1 MDKVIQKTIGDTVCR
16 VHKTDDFTMLS
27 NGFIGSTNISCQAIL
42 LLAEAMALPQ
52 NWNFTIKGLEKI
64 CAVGK
69 TAVRNMLKEL
79 ETWGYLVRTKLMP
92 SKETHGRI
100 KYIYDFY
107 EYSAKDT
114 SVPQADVVM
123 ETYTAENATLYKV
136 KKDSHFTVISNKL
149 LRSKKLNP
157 KQKGLLLKVLSLPN
171 TWRFSVSGI
180 VKICKDGKSAIK
192 ARLAEL
198 TELCYLVRTQLKSN
212 ESKSRGFE
220 YIYEFFEIALSKE
233 DAEKKS
239 EKTRKNAK
247 KSVKDLFPTR
257 LPDGQEKS
265 KKSAKKGADTSK
277 KQHSGFRFAENPSA
291 EKTQAEK
298 QAQLNTNEKIN
309 KNKKF
314 SDKESISPS
323 APQKKIRKKFQQS
336 FNVEHV
342 EKSADERM
350 IDEYTQKF
358 EIYKGIIKQN
368 INFYE
373 FASWLDQYCDDDED
387 GWAEAEQI
395 VEAMVRQVLSTKSY
409 EVIHGQKMPR
419 ASVQSVMLK
428 ANIYHMENVVE
439 QMKEVLNI
447 RNYEAYLIS
456 SVYNEVVN
464 FHVKKNAESRAIS
477 YDIRQT
483 FGY

>member
-16 VHKTDDFTMLS
+16 VHKTADFTMLS

-42 LLAEAMALPQ
+42 LLAQAMALPK

-64 CAVGK
+64 CAVGE

-136 KKDSHFTVISNKL
+136 KKGSHFTVISNKL

-171 TWRFSVSGI
+171 TWRFSVSGL
-180 VKICKDGKSAIK
+180 VKICKEGKSAIK

-198 TELCYLVRTQLKSN
+198 TELGYLVRTRLKSN
-212 ESKSRGFE
+212 ESKSQGFE

-247 KSVKDLFPTR
+247 KRIKDLFP
-257 LPDGQEKS
+257 
-265 KKSAKKGADTSK
+265 KKSRKSGKKGDDTSK
-277 KQHSGFRFAENPSA
+277 KQHGGFRSTENPNA
-291 EKTQAEK
+291 ETPQAEK

-309 KNKKF
+309 KKKKF

-323 APQKKIRKKFQQS
+323 AQRSSFQKKFQQS
-336 FNVEHV
+336 FNVENV
-342 EKSADERM
+342 EKSDDERM
-350 IDEYTQKF
+350 MDEYTKKF

-368 INFYE
+368 IDFFE
-373 FASWLDQYCDDDED
+373 FASWLDSTCDDGED

-395 VEAMVRQVLSTKSY
+395 VEAMVRQVLSTKPY
-409 EVIHGQKMPR
+409 EMIHGQKMPR

-464 FHVKKNAESRAIS
+464 FHVKKNSESRAIS
-477 YDIRQT
+477 YDIKQT

>member
-1 MDKVIQKTIGDTVCR
+1 MDKVIQKTIGDSVCR
-16 VHKTDDFTMLS
+16 VHKTADFTMLS
-27 NGFIGSTNISCQAIL
+27 NGFISSTNISCQAIL
-42 LLAEAMALPQ
+42 LLAEAMSLPQ
-52 NWNFTIKGLEKI
+52 NWNFTVKGLEKI
-64 CAVGK
+64 CAVGE

-100 KYIYDFY
+100 KYVYDFY

-171 TWRFSVSGI
+171 TWRFSVLGL
-180 VKICKDGKSAIK
+180 VKICKEGKSAIK

-198 TELCYLVRTQLKSN
+198 TELGYLVRTQLKSN

-247 KSVKDLFPTR
+247 KSIKDLFPK
-257 LPDGQEKS
+257 KS
-265 KKSAKKGADTSK
+265 KKSGKKGADTSK
-277 KQHSGFRFAENPSA
+277 KQHSGFRSAENPNA
-291 EKTQAEK
+291 ETPQAEK

-309 KNKKF
+309 KNKKL
-314 SDKESISPS
+314 SYQDSINPS
-323 APQKKIRKKFQQS
+323 APQKSFQQKT
-336 FNVEHV
+336 NVERQM
-342 EKSADERM
+342 ERYSR
-350 IDEYTQKF
+350 ET
-358 EIYKGIIKQN
+358 EIHSNIVKQN
-368 INFYE
+368 IDFFE
-373 FASWLDQYCDDDED
+373 LGEWLDQYCDDDED
-387 GWAEAEQI
+387 GWAEAEEIVSAIVRQI
-395 VEAMVRQVLSTKSY
+395 VSNKPY
-409 EVIHGQKMPR
+409 EVIHGQQFPR
-419 ASVQSVMLK
+419 ECVKSAMLK
-428 ANIYHMENVVE
+428 LNIYHVENVIQ
-439 QMKEVLNI
+439 QMNEVMNI

-456 SVYNEVVN
+456 SLYNEVISYN
-464 FHVKKNAESRAIS
+464 FKKNAESRAIH
-477 YDIRQT
+477 YDIEQR

>member
-1 MDKVIQKTIGDTVCR
+1 MDKVIQKTIGDSVCR
-16 VHKTDDFTMLS
+16 VHKTADFTMLS
-27 NGFIGSTNISCQAIL
+27 NGFISSTNISCQAIL
-42 LLAEAMALPQ
+42 LLAEAMSLPQ
-52 NWNFTIKGLEKI
+52 NWNFTVKGLEKI
-64 CAVGK
+64 CAVGE

-100 KYIYDFY
+100 KYVYDFY

-171 TWRFSVSGI
+171 TWRFSVLGL
-180 VKICKDGKSAIK
+180 VKICKEGKSAIK

-198 TELCYLVRTQLKSN
+198 TELGYLVRTQLKSN

-247 KSVKDLFPTR
+247 KSIKDLFPK
-257 LPDGQEKS
+257 KS
-265 KKSAKKGADTSK
+265 KKSGKKGADTSK
-277 KQHSGFRFAENPSA
+277 KQHSGFRSAENPNA
-291 EKTQAEK
+291 ETPQAEK

-309 KNKKF
+309 KNKKL
-314 SDKESISPS
+314 SYQDSINPS
-323 APQKKIRKKFQQS
+323 APQKSFQQKT
-336 FNVEHV
+336 NVERQM
-342 EKSADERM
+342 ERYSR
-350 IDEYTQKF
+350 ET
-358 EIYKGIIKQN
+358 EIYSNIVKQN
-368 INFYE
+368 IDFFE
-373 FASWLDQYCDDDED
+373 LGEWLDQYCDDDED
-387 GWAEAEQI
+387 GWAEAEEIVSAIVRQI
-395 VEAMVRQVLSTKSY
+395 VSNKPY
-409 EVIHGQKMPR
+409 EVIHGQQFPR
-419 ASVQSVMLK
+419 ECVKSAMLK
-428 ANIYHMENVVE
+428 LNIYHVENVIQ
-439 QMKEVLNI
+439 QMNEVMNI

-456 SVYNEVVN
+456 SLYNEVISYN
-464 FHVKKNAESRAIS
+464 FKKNAESRAIH
-477 YDIRQT
+477 YDIEQR

>member
-16 VHKTDDFTMLS
+16 VHKTADFTMLS

-42 LLAEAMALPQ
+42 LLAETMALPK

-64 CAVGK
+64 CAVGE

-100 KYIYDFY
+100 KYVYDFY

-180 VKICKDGKSAIK
+180 VRICKEGKSAIK

-198 TELCYLVRTQLKSN
+198 TELGYLVRTRLKSN
-212 ESKSRGFE
+212 ESKSCGFE

-247 KSVKDLFPTR
+247 KSVKDLFP
-257 LPDGQEKS
+257 
-265 KKSAKKGADTSK
+265 KKSRKSGKNGADTSE
-277 KQHSGFRFAENPSA
+277 KQHSGFRSAENPPT
-291 EKTQAEK
+291 ETPQAEK

-309 KNKKF
+309 KKKKL

-323 APQKKIRKKFQQS
+323 ALQRKFPQH
-336 FNVEHV
+336 FNVGNV

-350 IDEYTQKF
+350 MDDYTQKF
-358 EIYKGIIKQN
+358 EIYKGIIQQN

-373 FASWLDQYCDDDED
+373 FASWLDSTCDDGED

-395 VEAMVRQVLSTKSY
+395 VEAMVRQVLSTKPY
-409 EVIHGQKMPR
+409 EVIHGQKFPR

-477 YDIRQT
+477 YDIRQN
-483 FGY
+483 FGF

>member
-16 VHKTDDFTMLS
+16 VHKTADFTMLS

-42 LLAEAMALPQ
+42 LLAQAMSLPQ

-64 CAVGK
+64 CAVGE

-123 ETYTAENATLYKV
+123 ETYTADNATIYKV
-136 KKDSHFTVISNKL
+136 PKNSHFTVISNKL

-157 KQKGLLLKVLSLPN
+157 KQKGLLLKMLSLPN
-171 TWRFSVSGI
+171 TWKFSVSGI
-180 VKICKDGKSAIK
+180 VKICKEGKSAIK

-198 TELCYLVRTQLKSN
+198 TELGYLVRTQLKSN
-212 ESKSRGFE
+212 ESKNHCFE
-220 YIYEFFEIALSKE
+220 YIYEFFEIAISKE
-233 DAEKKS
+233 DAEKES

-247 KSVKDLFPTR
+247 KSVKDLFPKKPR
-257 LPDGQEKS
+257 KS
-265 KKSAKKGADTSK
+265 GKKGADTSK
-277 KQHSGFRFAENPSA
+277 KQHGGFRSAENPNA
-291 EKTQAEK
+291 EAPQAEK
-298 QAQLNTNEKIN
+298 QAQINTKEKIN

-314 SDKESISPS
+314 SYQDSISPS
-323 APQKKIRKKFQQS
+323 APQRSFQQT
-336 FNVEHV
+336 FNKKAVEQ
-342 EKSADERM
+342 SADERM
-350 IDEYTQKF
+350 MDEYTQKF

-368 INFYE
+368 IDFFE

-395 VEAMVRQVLSTKSY
+395 VEAMVRQILSSKPY
-409 EVIHGQKMPR
+409 EVIHGQKFPR
-419 ASVQSVMLK
+419 ASVESAMMK
-428 ANIYHMENVVE
+428 ANICHLQNVVE

-456 SVYNEVVN
+456 SIYNEVVN
-464 FHVKKNAESRAIS
+464 YHVKKNAESRAIS

>member
-16 VHKTDDFTMLS
+16 VHKTADFTMLS

-42 LLAEAMALPQ
+42 LLAETMALPK

-64 CAVGK
+64 CAVGE

-100 KYIYDFY
+100 KYVYDFY

-180 VKICKDGKSAIK
+180 VRICKEGKSAIK

-198 TELCYLVRTQLKSN
+198 TELGYLVRTRLKSN
-212 ESKSRGFE
+212 ESKSCGFE

-247 KSVKDLFPTR
+247 KSVTDLFP
-257 LPDGQEKS
+257 
-265 KKSAKKGADTSK
+265 KKSRKSGKNGADTSE
-277 KQHSGFRFAENPSA
+277 KQHSGFRSAENPNA
-291 EKTQAEK
+291 ETPQAEK

-309 KNKKF
+309 KKKKL

-323 APQKKIRKKFQQS
+323 APQRKFPQP
-336 FNVEHV
+336 FNVGNV
-342 EKSADERM
+342 EKSTDERM
-350 IDEYTQKF
+350 MDEYAQKF
-358 EIYKGIIKQN
+358 EIYKGIINQN
-368 INFYE
+368 IDFYE
-373 FASWLDQYCDDDED
+373 FASWLDSTCDYGED

-395 VEAMVRQVLSTKSY
+395 VDAMVRQVLSTKPY

-477 YDIRQT
+477 YDIRQN
-483 FGY
+483 FGF

>member
-16 VHKTDDFTMLS
+16 VHKTADFTMLS

-42 LLAEAMALPQ
+42 LLAEAMSLPQ

-64 CAVGK
+64 CAVGE
-69 TAVRNMLKEL
+69 TAIRNMLKEL
-79 ETWGYLVRTKLMP
+79 EMWGYLVRTKLMP
-92 SKETHGRI
+92 SKKTHGRI
-100 KYIYDFY
+100 KYVYDFY

-180 VKICKDGKSAIK
+180 VRICKEGNSAIK

-198 TELCYLVRTQLKSN
+198 TELGYLVRTQLKSN
-212 ESKSRGFE
+212 ESKNHCFE
-220 YIYEFFEIALSKE
+220 FVYEFFEIALSKE

-247 KSVKDLFPTR
+247 KSVKDLFPK
-257 LPDGQEKS
+257 KS
-265 KKSAKKGADTSK
+265 KKSGKKGANTAE
-277 KQHSGFRFAENPSA
+277 KQHSGFRSAENPNA
-291 EKTQAEK
+291 ETPQAEK

-309 KNKKF
+309 KNKKL
-314 SDKESISPS
+314 SYQDSINPS
-323 APQKKIRKKFQQS
+323 APQKSFQQ
-336 FNVEHV
+336 
-342 EKSADERM
+342 KSEDERM
-350 IDEYTQKF
+350 MDEYTKKF

-368 INFYE
+368 IDFFE
-373 FASWLDQYCDDDED
+373 FASWLDSYCDDEED
-387 GWAEAEQI
+387 GWAESEQI
-395 VEAMVRQVLSTKSY
+395 VEA
-409 EVIHGQKMPR
+409 IG
-419 ASVQSVMLK
+419 
-428 ANIYHMENVVE
+428 
-439 QMKEVLNI
+439 
-447 RNYEAYLIS
+447 
-456 SVYNEVVN
+456 
-464 FHVKKNAESRAIS
+464 
-477 YDIRQT
+477 
-483 FGY
+483 

>member
-1 MDKVIQKTIGDTVCR
+1 MDKVIQKTIGDSVCR
-16 VHKTDDFTMLS
+16 VHKTADFTMLS
-27 NGFIGSTNISCQAIL
+27 NGFISSTNISCQAIL
-42 LLAEAMALPQ
+42 LLAEAMSLPQ
-52 NWNFTIKGLEKI
+52 NWNFTVKGLEKI
-64 CAVGK
+64 CAVGE

-100 KYIYDFY
+100 KYVYDFY

-123 ETYTAENATLYKV
+123 ETYTAENATFYKV

-171 TWRFSVSGI
+171 TWRFSVLGL
-180 VKICKDGKSAIK
+180 VKICKEGKSAIK

-198 TELCYLVRTQLKSN
+198 TELGYLVRTQLKSN

-247 KSVKDLFPTR
+247 KSIKDLFPK
-257 LPDGQEKS
+257 KS
-265 KKSAKKGADTSK
+265 KKSGKKGADTSK
-277 KQHSGFRFAENPSA
+277 KQHSGFRSAENPNA
-291 EKTQAEK
+291 ETPQAEK

-309 KNKKF
+309 KNKKL
-314 SDKESISPS
+314 SYQDSINPS
-323 APQKKIRKKFQQS
+323 APQKSFQQKS
-336 FNVEHV
+336 NVERQM
-342 EKSADERM
+342 ERYSR
-350 IDEYTQKF
+350 ET
-358 EIYKGIIKQN
+358 EIYSN
-368 INFYE
+368 IVKRNIDFYE
-373 FASWLDQYCDDDED
+373 LGEWLDQYCDDDED
-387 GWAEAEQI
+387 GWAEAEEIVSAIVRQI
-395 VEAMVRQVLSTKSY
+395 VSAKPY
-409 EVIHGQKMPR
+409 EVIHEQKYPR
-419 ASVQSVMLK
+419 EIVKSAMLK
-428 ANIYHMENVVE
+428 LNIYHVENVIQ
-439 QMKEVLNI
+439 QMKEVMNI

-456 SVYNEVVN
+456 SLYNEVISYN
-464 FHVKKNAESRAIS
+464 FKKNAESRAIH
-477 YDIRQT
+477 YDIEQR

>member
-16 VHKTDDFTMLS
+16 VHKTADFTMLS
-27 NGFIGSTNISCQAIL
+27 NGFISSTNISCQAIL
-42 LLAEAMALPQ
+42 LLAEAMALPK

-64 CAVGK
+64 CAVGE

-100 KYIYDFY
+100 KYVYDFY

-114 SVPQADVVM
+114 SVPQDDVVM

-180 VKICKDGKSAIK
+180 VRICKEGKSAIK

-198 TELCYLVRTQLKSN
+198 TELGYLVRTQLKSN
-212 ESKSRGFE
+212 ESKNHCFE
-220 YIYEFFEIALSKE
+220 YIYEFFEIDLSKE

-239 EKTRKNAK
+239 EKIRKNAK
-247 KSVKDLFPTR
+247 KSVKDLFTTR

-265 KKSAKKGADTSK
+265 KKSSKKDVDTTK
-277 KQHSGFRFAENPSA
+277 KQHGGFRSAENPNA
-291 EKTQAEK
+291 ETPQAEK

-309 KNKKF
+309 KKKKL

-323 APQKKIRKKFQQS
+323 APQRKFPQP
-336 FNVEHV
+336 FNVGNI
-342 EKSADERM
+342 EKSTDERM
-350 IDEYTQKF
+350 MDEYAQKF

-368 INFYE
+368 IDFYE
-373 FASWLDQYCDDDED
+373 FASWLDSTCDDGED

-395 VEAMVRQVLSTKSY
+395 VDAMVRQVLSTKPY

-419 ASVQSVMLK
+419 ASVESVMMK
-428 ANIYHMENVVE
+428 ANIYHLENVVE

-456 SVYNEVVN
+456 SIYNEVVN

-477 YDIRQT
+477 YDIRQN
-483 FGY
+483 FGF

>member
-16 VHKTDDFTMLS
+16 VHKTADFTMLS

-42 LLAEAMALPQ
+42 LLAQAMSLPQ

-64 CAVGK
+64 CAVGE

-92 SKETHGRI
+92 SKETGGRI

-123 ETYTAENATLYKV
+123 ETYTAENATIYKV
-136 KKDSHFTVISNKL
+136 PKNSHFTVISNKL

-180 VKICKDGKSAIK
+180 VKICKEGKSAIK

-198 TELCYLVRTQLKSN
+198 TELGYLVRTQLKSN
-212 ESKSRGFE
+212 ESKNHCFE

-257 LPDGQEKS
+257 LPGGQEKS
-265 KKSAKKGADTSK
+265 KKSAKNGDDTSK
-277 KQHSGFRFAENPSA
+277 KQHGGFRSAENPNA
-291 EKTQAEK
+291 ETPQAEK
-298 QAQLNTNEKIN
+298 QGQLNTNEKIN

-314 SDKESISPS
+314 SYKDSINPS
-323 APQKKIRKKFQQS
+323 APQKNFQQIS
-336 FNVEHV
+336 NKRAV

-350 IDEYTQKF
+350 MDEYTKKF
-358 EIYKGIIKQN
+358 EIYKSIIKQN
-368 INFYE
+368 IDFYE
-373 FASWLDQYCDDDED
+373 FASWLDSYCDEDED
-387 GWAEAEQI
+387 GWTEAEQI
-395 VEAMVRQVLSTKSY
+395 VEAMVRQILSTKPY
-409 EVIHGQKMPR
+409 EVIHGQKFPR
-419 ASVQSVMLK
+419 ASVESAMMK
-428 ANIYHMENVVE
+428 ANICHLQNVVE

-456 SVYNEVVN
+456 SIYNEVVN
-464 FHVKKNAESRAIS
+464 YHVKKNAESRAIS

>member
-16 VHKTDDFTMLS
+16 VHKTADFTMLS

-42 LLAEAMALPQ
+42 LLAQAMSLPK

-64 CAVGK
+64 CAVGE

-180 VKICKDGKSAIK
+180 VKICKEGKSAIK

-198 TELCYLVRTQLKSN
+198 TELGYLVRTQLKSN
-212 ESKSRGFE
+212 ESKNHCFE

-233 DAEKKS
+233 DAEKKT

-247 KSVKDLFPTR
+247 KSVKDLFPK
-257 LPDGQEKS
+257 KS
-265 KKSAKKGADTSK
+265 KKSAKKGADTAK
-277 KQHSGFRFAENPSA
+277 KQHSGFRSAENPQT
-291 EKTQAEK
+291 EIPQAEK
-298 QAQLNTNEKIN
+298 QAQLNTNEKII
-309 KNKKF
+309 KNKKL
-314 SDKESISPS
+314 SYQDSIYPS
-323 APQKKIRKKFQQS
+323 ASQKIFQQTS
-336 FNVEHV
+336 NKRAVG
-342 EKSADERM
+342 KSEDERM
-350 IDEYTQKF
+350 MDEYTQNF
-358 EIYKGIIKQN
+358 EIYKEIIKQN
-368 INFYE
+368 IDFYE
-373 FASWLDQYCDDDED
+373 FASWLDSYCDDDED

-395 VEAMVRQVLSTKSY
+395 VEAMVRQILSTKPY
-409 EVIHGQKMPR
+409 EIIHGQKFPR
-419 ASVQSVMLK
+419 VSVESAMMK
-428 ANIYHMENVVE
+428 ANICHLQNVVE
-439 QMKEVLNI
+439 QMKGVLNI

>member
-1 MDKVIQKTIGDTVCR
+1 MDKVFQKTIGDTVCR
-16 VHKTDDFTMLS
+16 VHKTADFTMLS

-42 LLAEAMALPQ
+42 LLAQAMSLPQ
-52 NWNFTIKGLEKI
+52 NWNFTVKGLEKI
-64 CAVGK
+64 CAVGE

-136 KKDSHFTVISNKL
+136 PKNSHFTVISNKL

-180 VKICKDGKSAIK
+180 VKICKEGKSAIK

-198 TELCYLVRTQLKSN
+198 TELGYLVRTQLKSN
-212 ESKSRGFE
+212 ESKNHCFE

-247 KSVKDLFPTR
+247 KSVKDLF
-257 LPDGQEKS
+257 S
-265 KKSAKKGADTSK
+265 KKSRKSAEKGADTTK
-277 KQHSGFRFAENPSA
+277 KQHGGFRSAENPQT
-291 EKTQAEK
+291 EIPQAEK
-298 QAQLNTNEKIN
+298 QAQLNTNEKTN

-314 SDKESISPS
+314 SNKDSISPS
-323 APQKKIRKKFQQS
+323 AQRSSFQKKFQQS
-336 FNVEHV
+336 FNVGNV
-342 EKSADERM
+342 EKSEDERM
-350 IDEYTQKF
+350 MDEYTKKF
-358 EIYKGIIKQN
+358 EIYKSIIKQN
-368 INFYE
+368 IDFYE
-373 FASWLDQYCDDDED
+373 FASWLDSYSDEDED

-395 VEAMVRQVLSTKSY
+395 VEAMVRQILSTKPY
-409 EVIHGQKMPR
+409 EVIHGQKFPR
-419 ASVQSVMLK
+419 ASVESAMMK
-428 ANIYHMENVVE
+428 ANICHLQNVVE

-456 SVYNEVVN
+456 SIYNEVVN
-464 FHVKKNAESRAIS
+464 YHVKKNAESRAIS

>member
-16 VHKTDDFTMLS
+16 MHKTADFTMLS

-42 LLAEAMALPQ
+42 LLAQAMSLPN

-64 CAVGK
+64 CAVGE

-100 KYIYDFY
+100 KYVYDFY

-171 TWRFSVSGI
+171 TWRFSVSGL
-180 VKICKDGKSAIK
+180 VKICKEGKSAIK
-192 ARLAEL
+192 ARLSEL
-198 TELCYLVRTQLKSN
+198 TELGYLVRTRLKSN

-247 KSVKDLFPTR
+247 KRIKDLF
-257 LPDGQEKS
+257 S
-265 KKSAKKGADTSK
+265 KKSGKKGADTSE
-277 KQHSGFRFAENPSA
+277 KQHSGFRSAENPL
-291 EKTQAEK
+291 TDNPQAEK

-323 APQKKIRKKFQQS
+323 APQKSFQKKFQQS
-336 FNVEHV
+336 FNIGNV
-342 EKSADERM
+342 EKSNDERM
-350 IDEYTQKF
+350 MDEYTQKF
-358 EIYKGIIKQN
+358 EIYKRIIKQN
-368 INFYE
+368 IDFFE

-395 VEAMVRQVLSTKSY
+395 VEAMVRQVLSTKPY
-409 EVIHGQKMPR
+409 EMIHGQKMPR

-477 YDIRQT
+477 YDIRQN
-483 FGY
+483 FGF